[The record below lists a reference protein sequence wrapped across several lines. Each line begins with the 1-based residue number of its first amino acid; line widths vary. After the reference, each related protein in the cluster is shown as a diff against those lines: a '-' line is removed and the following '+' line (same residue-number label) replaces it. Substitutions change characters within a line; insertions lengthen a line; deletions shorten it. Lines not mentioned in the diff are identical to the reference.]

1 MCRLTCCNRY
11 VAVLCCLLVVVL
23 ASQASVVQR
32 RCQCLMFKH
41 WVPGYSNRSWLGL
54 KRLMDQIRNNN
65 INWGSKIIPHD
76 ISVIVGFPYSSQN
89 LTWISLLHC
98 MVNRDLFRAPKALT
112 HQNVVWFTVVPYH
125 PCMLCLCSCWLI
137 SMVPINLYWQTKKNG
152 HGRHWIYIYILP
164 MDSIRP

>member
-1 MCRLTCCNRY
+1 MSLFFVVCLWLCWLVRL
-11 VAVLCCLLVVVL
+11 VLFKEDVKVWCSNIE
-23 ASQASVVQR
+23 SQAIPTAPDLAYNGWWTKYVTTTST
-32 RCQCLMFKH
+32 
-41 WVPGYSNRSWLGL
+41 
-54 KRLMDQIRNNN
+54 
-65 INWGSKIIPHD
+65 WGSKIIPHD

-89 LTWISLLHC
+89 FTWISLLHC

-152 HGRHWIYIYILP
+152 HGRHWIYILP